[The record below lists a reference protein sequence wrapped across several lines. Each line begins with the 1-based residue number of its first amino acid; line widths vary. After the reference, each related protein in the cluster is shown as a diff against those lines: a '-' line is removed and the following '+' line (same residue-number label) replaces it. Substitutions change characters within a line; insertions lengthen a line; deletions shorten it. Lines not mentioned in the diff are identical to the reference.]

1 MEGEGERRDMR
12 KKRLNG
18 RGHKIIKRQ
27 KAMTLLTF
35 KPNSLIK
42 GSLTWFYFYS
52 YSISNPDGSAGGG
65 AVR

>member
-27 KAMTLLTF
+27 KAMTLFTF